1 MVVVR
6 TAGVLSAPQ
15 VAVAAAVVVAGAVA
29 AVATA
34 YVASRPAPTGTPE
47 PAVVA
52 SAAPG
57 GSPPAFTI
65 TGSLAGMPVPGTTVP
80 ISVNLTNPH
89 PFPIVVSGLTV
100 RLDRIAGR
108 GVRRCGPADFVVHQF
123 SGRYGFVLGAL
134 RTSTLS
140 HLGLRP
146 PAWPQVAMLDRP
158 VNQDGCK
165 GAHLTLVITGTA
177 VRAAL

>member
-6 TAGVLSAPQ
+6 TAGLLSTSQ
-15 VAVAAAVVVAGAVA
+15 GAVA
-29 AVATA
+29 ATVAGVVALGATA
-34 YVASRPAPTGTPE
+34 YVVTRPAPTGTPA

-57 GSPPAFTI
+57 ASPPAFGI
-65 TGSLAGMPVPGTTVP
+65 SGALASMPVPGTIVP
-80 ISVNLTNPH
+80 VVVSLTNPH
-89 PFPIVVSGLTV
+89 AFPIVVSGLSV
-100 RLDRIAGR
+100 RLDRITGQ
-108 GVRRCGPADFVVHQF
+108 GVRRCGPADFAVHQF
-123 SGRYGFVLGAL
+123 SGEYGFVLGAL

-140 HLGLRP
+140 QLGLRP

-165 GAHLTLVITGTA
+165 GVHLTLSITGTA
-177 VRAAL
+177 VRTAP